1 MYQGKKDNS
10 LLNSEKSGNKRTLF
24 KIPITGCLE
33 IILLLALCG
42 IFINECQRSKIRRKI
57 DKARYEY
64 VMDSINQQRR
74 QL

>member
-1 MYQGKKDNS
+1 MYQEKNANCQSNLKKN
-10 LLNSEKSGNKRTLF
+10 ENKRTLF

-33 IILLLALCG
+33 IIILLALCG

-64 VMDSINQQRR
+64 IMDSINQQRR